1 MSTTTLG
8 MPLAEEA
15 IRDIN
20 FFNGRLLTG
29 GDLQREQAARQL
41 ADRRVGAAAGAG
53 VAWGLE
59 VTALAGS
66 PPGRVKVQRGLGVG
80 ASGLVLHLATDPVV
94 QLVAPPAEAT
104 ASVLSGFGPC
114 GTLQGSSFV
123 AGAGLFV
130 LTLAPVTLAEGKAP
144 VLALDAINT
153 RCSTDTHVEAV
164 QFRLLRIN
172 GFNAT
177 GTSANA
183 VAQLRSQVAAA
194 CLVAGQRAEA
204 HALPGGVNVPLGVLE
219 ALGVAGLSGCD
230 LPLALVYMQGGN
242 IVFVDRWAVRRRLA
256 PDPASAP
263 WAPWLSGRVDALAE
277 AQMLQFQDHIAD
289 TPALLAAAAATSL
302 QWLPP
307 AGFLPRGSSVA
318 QWKLFLG
325 ARAPALEVPLA
336 AADAPDVLAGALR
349 ADAIPLSA
357 AASAGR
363 LRVYRIGGAAG
374 TVMFVRDGRNLH
386 HAEQVWVD
394 GAAAGLPGA
403 TEVQTALEMLRAGSC
418 LHLVLRPGMNIT
430 RALAELP
437 GDRDVSICFEPGT
450 YRLEATL
457 ALRKQRRVL
466 LHGHGARLENMRGEC
481 ALLLQD
487 CRAVQVQDLQLVG
500 GKAGFGR
507 GELGLGLGGAL
518 TVVDTPEVEL
528 RRVQAQCAAAS
539 TLQAAAIVLAV
550 RAETLGS
557 LPPARFSVADCTMK
571 VGANQ
576 QGLLCVNGDSIHI
589 QGNHISASN
598 SKDSLQRGIVVGGR
612 QAGTVHIENNH
623 VRDVVRG
630 IAVGLSESAEQG
642 EAPLDAERVR
652 VLHNRVDVQL
662 ADVPSGGRYGIFIGN
677 ARSLA
682 ANANHVTVMGGDPLK
697 MQLHAMRLA
706 GVYGPQIVV
715 RDNLFEDS
723 FKGIVLQT
731 TTRPRTAV
739 WAFQCNVGVR
749 LASELLDVPEVLR
762 QTVISEHNRK
772 VD

>member
-8 MPLAEEA
+8 TPLAEEA

-41 ADRRVGAAAGAG
+41 ADRRVGAAAGPG

-59 VTALAGS
+59 VSGVAGS
-66 PPGRVKVQRGLGVG
+66 PAGRVKVQRGLGVG

-104 ASVLSGFGPC
+104 ASVLAGFGPC
-114 GTLQGSSFV
+114 GALQGSSFV
-123 AGAGLFV
+123 AGAGLFL

-144 VLALDAINT
+144 VLALEAVNT
-153 RCSTDTHVEAV
+153 RCSTDSHVEAV
-164 QFRLLRIN
+164 QFRLLRVN

-177 GTSANA
+177 GTGAAA
-183 VAQLRSQVAAA
+183 VARLRSQVAAA
-194 CLVAGQRAEA
+194 CLVARQRADA
-204 HALPGGVNVPLGVLE
+204 HAMPGGVSVPLGVLQ

-230 LPLALVYMQGGN
+230 LPLALVYMQGGD

-256 PDPASAP
+256 PDAAAPP
-263 WAPWLSGRVDALAE
+263 WAPWLGGRVQALAE
-277 AQMLQFQDHIAD
+277 AQMLQFQDHITD
-289 TPALLAAAAATSL
+289 TPAVLAAAATSSL

-307 AGFLPRGSSVA
+307 AGFLPRGISVA

-336 AADAPDVLAGALR
+336 AADAPEVLAGALR
-349 ADAIPLSA
+349 GDAVDLSA
-357 AASAGR
+357 AAGAGR

-374 TVMFVRDGRNLH
+374 SVMFVRDGRNLH

-394 GAAAGLPGA
+394 GSAAGLPGA

-418 LHLVLRPGMNIT
+418 LHLVLHPGMDIA

-437 GDRDVSICFEPGT
+437 GDRDLSLCFEPGR
-450 YRLEATL
+450 YRFDTAL

-466 LHGHGARLENMRGEC
+466 LHGHGARLENLKGEC
-481 ALLLQD
+481 ALLVQD
-487 CRAVQVQDLQLVG
+487 CGAVQVQDLQLVG
-500 GKAGFGR
+500 SAASVGR
-507 GELGLGLGGAL
+507 GEPGVGLGGAL
-518 TVVDTPEVEL
+518 TVVDTPEVSL
-528 RRVQAQCAAAS
+528 HRVQAQCAAAS
-539 TLQAAAIVLAV
+539 TLQAAAIVVAV
-550 RAETLGS
+550 SAEALGS
-557 LPPARFSVADCTMK
+557 LPPARFLVADCEMK

-589 QGNHISASN
+589 QGNHIAASDG
-598 SKDSLQRGIVVGGR
+598 KDSLQRGIVVGGR
-612 QAGTVHIENNH
+612 QAGTVHIEGNR

-630 IAVGLSESAEQG
+630 IAVGMSEAAEQG
-642 EAPLDAERVR
+642 EAPLVAERVR

-662 ADVPSGGRYGIFIGN
+662 AGVLSGGRFGIFIGN
-677 ARSLA
+677 AGSLA
-682 ANANHVTVMGGDPLK
+682 ANANHVTVMGGDALK
-697 MQLHAMRLA
+697 MQLHALRLA

-731 TTRPRTAV
+731 TTRPRAAV
-739 WAFQCNVGVR
+739 WVFQCNVGARV
-749 LASELLDVPEVLR
+749 ASDLLDVPEALS
-762 QTVISEHNRK
+762 QTIVSEHNRK